1 MRAYLLKHVLV
12 WLIPLTFLLVVLGGL
27 AWKLAHTPKN
37 PFLYD
42 I

>member
-1 MRAYLLKHVLV
+1 MRSYLRQHFLV
-12 WLIPLTFLLVVLGGL
+12 WLIPLAFLLVVLGGL
-27 AWKLAHTPKN
+27 AYKLANTPKN

>member
-1 MRAYLLKHVLV
+1 MIEYLKGHVLV
-12 WLIPLTFLLVVLGGL
+12 WLIPLLFLLIVIGGI
-27 AWKLAHTPKN
+27 AWKLANTPDN